1 MLKMVIYQKIFRCK
15 HKQPMVCLKND
26 YIQYQRLH
34 LSCSSIPMDESQ
46 FFQKGEDLNH
56 IGNLLISGP
65 YRGRLIGYLCILS
78 IIFSH
83 RPHCKTESELY
94 ELEKEISYMI
104 ITLYTYHYSYLSS
117 FNLILFL
124 FWDFRSRNQLKFIIL
139 LVKLGTFYG
148 TITNSQNK
156 HEMCSCRSYI

>member
-1 MLKMVIYQKIFRCK
+1 M
-15 HKQPMVCLKND
+15 
-26 YIQYQRLH
+26 
-34 LSCSSIPMDESQ
+34 SCSSIPMDESQ
-46 FFQKGEDLNH
+46 FFQKEEDLNH

-65 YRGRLIGYLCILS
+65 YQGRLIGYLCILS

-94 ELEKEISYMI
+94 ELEKEISYMM

-124 FWDFRSRNQLKFIIL
+124 FWDFRSRNCR
-139 LVKLGTFYG
+139 G
-148 TITNSQNK
+148 ITRIHRSPSRPRPSMRPTADVINI
-156 HEMCSCRSYI
+156 HEHPL